1 MTGMLADMGTIA
13 LLASLSVVAM
23 AGFVKGAVGFALP
36 MILVSGLGSFL
47 PAEIVVAAVILP
59 TVATNLVQAFRTG
72 MRHAW
77 ASFRSFWRFNLIVFA
92 TILASAQLLS
102 VIPDR
107 VLFLMLGVMIVVFTT
122 MQLAGWRPVIRAGLE
137 RVTEVSVALVAG
149 FVGGLT
155 GVWGPPTILY
165 LTALDVPK
173 AESVRVQG
181 VMYLVGSILLTL
193 AHLKSGVLNP
203 STIPYSALL
212 ILPALAGQVI
222 GLKVH
227 DRMDQALFRRATLVV
242 LIIAGANLVRR
253 GLSL

>member
-1 MTGMLADMGTIA
+1 MLWVSAILFGVSSAGILIVTKAALALMLA
-13 LLASLSVVAM
+13 
-23 AGFVKGAVGFALP
+23 
-36 MILVSGLGSFL
+36 LG
-47 PAEIVVAAVILP
+47 P
-59 TVATNLVQAFRTG
+59 
-72 MRHAW
+72 
-77 ASFRSFWRFNLIVFA
+77 
-92 TILASAQLLS
+92 
-102 VIPDR
+102 
-107 VLFLMLGVMIVVFTT
+107 LFLMLGVMIVVFTT

-253 GLSL
+253 GLNL

>member
-1 MTGMLADMGTIA
+1 MLADMGA
-13 LLASLSVVAM
+13 LVLAASLIVVAM

-36 MILVSGLGSFL
+36 MILVSGLGSFM
-47 PAEIVVAAVILP
+47 PAELVVAAVILP
-59 TVATNLVQAFRTG
+59 TMATNLVQGFRTG

-77 ASFRSFWRFNLIVFA
+77 ASFHRHWRFAMIVFV
-92 TILASAQLLS
+92 TILASAQLLR
-102 VIPDR
+102 VISDR
-107 VLFLMLGVMIVVFTT
+107 ALFLMLGVMIVVFTS
-122 MQLAGWRPVIRAGLE
+122 MQLAGWKPVIRAGFE
-137 RVTEVSVALVAG
+137 RVTEISAALVAG

-181 VMYLVGSILLTL
+181 VMYLMGSVLLTL
-193 AHLKSGVLNP
+193 AHLKSGVLNAA
-203 STIPYSALL
+203 TIPYSALL
-212 ILPALAGQVI
+212 ILPAMAGQMI

-227 DRMDQALFRRATLVV
+227 DRMDQAFFRRATLVV